1 MKSMKKVLSSI
12 SLVAATS
19 VMSSAAMADVNV
31 AYFLEWATP
40 NQVAKVEKAYDEA
53 IGEKINWVN
62 FATGTAMTEAMLS
75 GDIDISFSQG
85 LTPFVNAVNANAPI
99 KLIGVAVAYGAGGD
113 CVVSDASGISKENA
127 TELEGQS
134 VAVPLNTM
142 SDYEFRLTLS
152 TLGVDINKV
161 KVVDQEPADAAVS
174 LVDGA
179 VAMACGFGENSL
191 SKMKE
196 VGKSMLTIPEK
207 TDAGITSFDIVS
219 VTEKF
224 AQENPEAVKTFM
236 EVTAQANADYAKDQS
251 KIDVIAKDA
260 GMTVDKTKKQMAGF
274 SFPSEEEQMAEYFN
288 ADGKIA
294 NVLPFMGKMF
304 ATEAAPAKED
314 YSTVVDTSFLS
325 ATAPAP
331 AAAEVTLD
339 SLMKKVMAL
348 ETRIKAL
355 EGK

>member
-1 MKSMKKVLSSI
+1 MTKGHQMKSITKILSCI
-12 SLVAATS
+12 SLAAVTS
-19 VMSSAAMADVNV
+19 VVTSTASADVNV

-53 IGEKINWVN
+53 IGEKVNWVN

-75 GDIDISFSQG
+75 GDIDIAFSQG

-113 CVVSDASGISKENA
+113 CVVGNKTGISKENA
-127 TELEGQS
+127 TELEGKS

-142 SDYEFRLTLS
+142 SDYELRLTLS
-152 TLGVDINKV
+152 GLGVDINKITI
-161 KVVDQEPADAAVS
+161 VDQEPADAAVS
-174 LVDGA
+174 LTDGA
-179 VAMACGFGENSL
+179 VAMACGFGADSL

-207 TDAGITSFDIVS
+207 EEAGITSFDIVS

-236 EVTAQANADYAKDQS
+236 EVTAQANADFAKDQS

-260 GMTVDKTKKQMAGF
+260 GLTVEKTKEQMAGF
-274 SFPSEEEQMAEYFN
+274 SFPSVEQQMSEYFN
-288 ADGKIA
+288 EDGKVA

-304 ATEAAPAKED
+304 ATEAAPAKDD
-314 YSTVVDTSFLS
+314 YSKVVDTSFL
-325 ATAPAP
+325 
-331 AAAEVTLD
+331 
-339 SLMKKVMAL
+339 K
-348 ETRIKAL
+348 
-355 EGK
+355 

>member
-1 MKSMKKVLSSI
+1 MKSMKKILGSLSI
-12 SLVAATS
+12 VALSASMATS
-19 VMSSAAMADVNV
+19 ASADVNV

-40 NQVAKVEKAYDEA
+40 NQIAKVEKTYDKA
-53 IGEKINWVN
+53 LGEKVNWVN

-75 GDIDISFSQG
+75 GDIDIAFSQG

-113 CVVSDASGISKENA
+113 CVVSTKSGISKENA
-127 TELEGQS
+127 TELEGKS
-134 VAVPLNTM
+134 IAVPLNTM
-142 SDYEFRLTLS
+142 SDYEMRLTLS
-152 TLGVDINKV
+152 TLGVDIKKV
-161 KVVDQEPADAAVS
+161 TLVDQEPADAAVS

-207 TDAGITSFDIVS
+207 TEAGITSFDIVS

-236 EVTAQANADYAKDQS
+236 EVTAQANADFAKDQS
-251 KIDVIAKDA
+251 KLAIIAGDA
-260 GMTVDKTKKQMAGF
+260 GLSVEKTKKQMAGF
-274 SFPSEEEQMAEYFN
+274 SFPSVEEQMSEYFSK
-288 ADGKIA
+288 DGKVA
-294 NVLPFMGKMF
+294 SVLPFMGKMF

-314 YSTVVDTSFLS
+314 YSTVVDTSFL
-325 ATAPAP
+325 
-331 AAAEVTLD
+331 
-339 SLMKKVMAL
+339 K
-348 ETRIKAL
+348 
-355 EGK
+355 